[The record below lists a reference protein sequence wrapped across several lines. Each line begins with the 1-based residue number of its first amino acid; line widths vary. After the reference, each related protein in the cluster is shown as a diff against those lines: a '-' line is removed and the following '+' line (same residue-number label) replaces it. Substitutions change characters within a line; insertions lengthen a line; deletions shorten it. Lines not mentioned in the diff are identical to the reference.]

1 LILRYFTKLLKQRKN
16 CEICAD
22 SSKAISIRLWDKKH
36 SSFAA
41 AISFLYI
48 RNFANVV
55 TLMATLVVS
64 FLVSILMT
72 ILDE

>member
-1 LILRYFTKLLKQRKN
+1 MR
-16 CEICAD
+16 
-22 SSKAISIRLWDKKH
+22 SWDKKH

-41 AISFLYI
+41 AISLLYI
-48 RNFANVV
+48 RDFANVV